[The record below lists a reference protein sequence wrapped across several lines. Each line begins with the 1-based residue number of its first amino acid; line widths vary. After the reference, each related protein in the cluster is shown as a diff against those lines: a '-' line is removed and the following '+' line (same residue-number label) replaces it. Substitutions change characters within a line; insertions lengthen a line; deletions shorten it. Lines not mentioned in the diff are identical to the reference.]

1 MPTKTNSKTTTKM
14 SQKYSTKPT
23 EVDSKLVIAENP
35 EDVLKILDTYG
46 VAVIALTCNKKE
58 LDKALKATKFYNTA
72 NAIFT
77 DEFKVAEPTLDEKQ
91 NPATYKKRKAGDD
104 AQGMLHQYGTPM
116 HHLLQ
121 DNSRLRETMQ
131 ELYGTDIKY
140 LPNRLRKCTR
150 FKNEPKSLHI
160 EAHEL
165 FKVDEAGNITLIPGE
180 IATIVGLTG
189 IRRFGFWD
197 MKDANLKPIKEYHEK
212 HGSEFTLIN
221 PDYMHQH
228 YPGRRRM
235 INIDC
240 TKNPHLIMWRE
251 SNPHEI
257 SHSPSLSLF
266 LSPTKKFNQ
275 TPIKKVLSYQPL
287 EYLGLTYHE
296 SDLLG
301 LCYNMGG
308 YEWPSGKK
316 LYQFCHQRAYKH
328 FLPKIREDYK
338 NSAGKFQMRLIKTGK
353 VNQHSKAYQAKL
365 KKLGIVLPKVAF
377 AKTTPNFVVDITK
390 IPIKILRD
398 YGFIPTSNAKTDEEI
413 AAEALLELLNPTKDI
428 RSARHGPKL
437 KYEKNMNKYKK
448 NKKIPKSNPTSAGHL
463 H

>member
-1 MPTKTNSKTTTKM
+1 MTSLTLNSNTTE
-14 SQKYSTKPT
+14 PT
-23 EVDSKLVIAENP
+23 EVDAKLVTTSDPKKA
-35 EDVLKILDTYG
+35 LRILDKYG
-46 VAVIALTCNKKE
+46 VAVIQLGMNQKE
-58 LDKALKATKFYNTA
+58 LEKALKETKFYNTA
-72 NAIFT
+72 NAVFKE
-77 DEFKVAEPTLDEKQ
+77 EFKVQEPTLVEKQ

-131 ELYGTDIKY
+131 QLYGADIKY

-197 MKDANLKPIKEYHEK
+197 MKDANLKPLKEYHEK

-240 TKNPHLIMWRE
+240 TNNPHLIMWRE

-266 LSPTKKFNQ
+266 LSPTRKFNQ
-275 TPIKKVLSYQPL
+275 TYIHKVTSYQPI
-287 EYLGLTYHE
+287 EYIGLTYHE

-308 YEWPSGKK
+308 FEWPSGKK
-316 LYQFCHQRAYKH
+316 LYQFCHHRAYNH
-328 FLPKIREDYK
+328 YLPKVKNYYK
-338 NSAGKFQMRLIKTGK
+338 NAAGKFQMRLINNGK
-353 VNQHSKAYQAKL
+353 IDQHTESYQAKL
-365 KKLGIVLPKVAF
+365 KHLGIILPNMAF

-390 IPIKILRD
+390 LPTKILYD
-398 YGFIPTSNAKTDEEI
+398 YGFIPIKKTDEEI
-413 AAEALLELLNPTKDI
+413 AAETLLSLHTNSRPI
-428 RSARHGPKL
+428 
-437 KYEKNMNKYKK
+437 
-448 NKKIPKSNPTSAGHL
+448 SAGHL